1 MKSLRKYIN
10 WEKQEMRKKIY
21 LSTAGIVVVAVLSL
35 IVAILL
41 LKAPIIS
48 SYLSHKLGVNV
59 SMRSVS
65 ISTNGMKISKF
76 KINNPIG
83 ARTNTALSAQDIDVA
98 YQWKELR
105 SDPGVIEDI
114 ELNNVFLG
122 IELYNSSGSRNNWS
136 QILATVDDNQDKDAK
151 EMIIRRLVIKNLS
164 VSVRGKGIF
173 SSWQKIKE
181 IPRLEFRNI
190 SSKEGFPTEKL
201 IEQIFDEANLGT
213 YIKELIKQPV
223 KVLDKVLSPFKE

>member
-1 MKSLRKYIN
+1 
-10 WEKQEMRKKIY
+10 MRKKIY
-21 LSTAGIVVVAVLSL
+21 LSTAGVVIVAVISL
-35 IVAILL
+35 IIAILL
-41 LKAPIIS
+41 LKAPVIS
-48 SYLSHKLGVNV
+48 SYLSYKLGVNV

-65 ISTNGMKISKF
+65 ISTGGMKITKF

-83 ARTNTALSAQDIDVA
+83 ARTNTALSAKKINVDYEWQ
-98 YQWKELR
+98 ELR

-114 ELNNVFLG
+114 EINDVFLG

-151 EMIIRRLVIKNLS
+151 EMIIKRLVIKNLS

-181 IPRLEFRNI
+181 IPRLEFRDI

-201 IEQIFDEANLGT
+201 IEQVFDEANLGT

-223 KVLDKVLSPFKE
+223 KLLDKVISPFMKKK

>member
-1 MKSLRKYIN
+1 
-10 WEKQEMRKKIY
+10 MRKKIY

-65 ISTNGMKISKF
+65 ISTSGMKINKF

-83 ARTNTALSAQDIDVA
+83 ARTNTALSAQNIDVG

-105 SDPGVIEDI
+105 ADPGVIEDI

-151 EMIIRRLVIKNLS
+151 EMVIKRLVIKNLS

-223 KVLDKVLSPFKE
+223 KVLDKVFSPFTDKK

>member
-1 MKSLRKYIN
+1 
-10 WEKQEMRKKIY
+10 MRKRVY
-21 LSTAGIVVVAVLSL
+21 LSAAGIIILAIIALVIAVFLLS
-35 IVAILL
+35 
-41 LKAPIIS
+41 APIIS
-48 SYLSHKLGVNV
+48 SYLSHKLGVNISMGSVRV
-59 SMRSVS
+59 SSS
-65 ISTNGMKISKF
+65 GMKVTKF

-83 ARTNTALSAQDIDVA
+83 ARTNTALSAKKVNVD
-98 YQWKELR
+98 YQWGELR

-114 ELNNVFLG
+114 ELDDVFLG

-151 EMIIRRLVIKNLS
+151 EMIIKRLVIKNLS
-164 VSVRGKGIF
+164 VNVRGKGIF

-223 KVLDKVLSPFKE
+223 KVIDKVLSPFTKKK